1 MTIGLNEADA
11 RKRVLLHIGAHKT
24 GSTSLQWALSKSA
37 SVLAARGILYPKTG
51 CPPWARL
58 GHHSLALSVLRRP
71 EYLPGKGTSLLS
83 SEQRERLWSDLH
95 DEIAASDASVVVL
108 SSEEFDVLDSGEIAD
123 VGRELE
129 RYSVTPV
136 VFLRNTVDF
145 IESSYRTSVIHG
157 GYRRTIAE
165 YAGNQRARLD
175 YTALLRDL
183 RKVAKGGKVIAF
195 AYDDPQ
201 IKQNVVSAFFELIG
215 VQVSELSAK
224 SREKQNESV
233 PAFICELVRS
243 LRCNGVSEG
252 ELESWW
258 KSWADFPFSERAHAG
273 YTLLPAALGEQL
285 HERFCAEV
293 IRIAGE
299 DSSWLNV
306 RGQLSAGCDLKQRRL
321 IADADAAL
329 LALGFE
335 VTGAKSPARE
345 VKAPPRQPKSREETV
360 SAQAEFAALSEE
372 EWERLWLRHAED
384 GSVSMFPPMAS
395 LDRQQTLHGTSG
407 VAAMQGALKFRRVL
421 HRHLPKLPPS
431 PRLLDFGCGWGR
443 HIRVFLKDFAAADIT
458 GVDIDPE
465 NISVCRE
472 LMPEVSFVLSEEGA
486 SLPVEDDS
494 QDLILSFSVFS
505 HINEDSAKF
514 WLRELARV
522 LKPGGSMVVTSW
534 GRALFEVFERKRTTG
549 QTLYAWED
557 NITRAFNDLNEVERR
572 YRDGEFSFGRHMK
585 GGTLDPEVYGISLM
599 PKQWIERE
607 TSLRVWHWIEDTK
620 VVPQTT
626 FFLSKQAGVVQ

>member
-1 MTIGLNEADA
+1 MTSGLNEAGA

-24 GSTSLQWALSKSA
+24 GSTSLQWALSKSTP
-37 SVLAARGILYPKTG
+37 VLASRGVLYPRTG
-51 CPPWARL
+51 CPPWAQL
-58 GHHSLALSVLRRP
+58 GHHSLPLSVVRRP
-71 EYLPGKGTSLLS
+71 GHLPGRGASVLS
-83 SEQRERLWSDLH
+83 SEERAQLWSDLH
-95 DEIAASDASVVVL
+95 DEIAESDANVIVL
-108 SSEEFDVLDSGEIAD
+108 SSEEFNVLDAAEIAD

-145 IESSYRTSVIHG
+145 VESSYRTSIIHG

-165 YAGNQRARLD
+165 FAENQRARLD
-175 YTALLRDL
+175 YASLLRDW
-183 RKVAKGGKVIAF
+183 REVARGGKVIAF

-201 IKQNVVSAFFELIG
+201 IRNDVKSAFFDLLDIR
-215 VQVSELSAK
+215 VSELSAR
-224 SREKQNESV
+224 SREKQNESF

-243 LRCNGVSEG
+243 LRCNGVSEE
-252 ELESWW
+252 ELETWR
-258 KSWADFPFSERAHAG
+258 KSWANYPFSQAAHSA

-285 HERFCAEV
+285 HEHYCAEV

-299 DSSWLNV
+299 DSSWLEV
-306 RGQLSAGCDLKQRRL
+306 RGELGAGCDFRQRRL
-321 IADADAAL
+321 VADANAAL
-329 LALGFE
+329 LLLGFE
-335 VTGAKSPARE
+335 VTRAKPPVPE
-345 VKAPPRQPKSREETV
+345 VKAPPRQPVSREETV
-360 SAQAEFAALSEE
+360 SIQAKFAELSEE

-472 LMPEVSFVLSEEGA
+472 LMPEVSFVLSQEGA
-486 SLPVEDDS
+486 SLAVEDDS

-557 NITRAFNDLNEVERR
+557 NITRAFSDLNEVERR

-585 GGTLDPEVYGISLM
+585 GGALDPEVYGISLM
-599 PKQWIERE
+599 PKQWVERE
-607 TSLRVWHWIEDTK
+607 TSLRVAHWIEDTK

-626 FFLSKQAGVVQ
+626 FFLVK